1 MPDDEHRPCAVHAG
15 RRKADPEC
23 RDCRRACRRCA
34 AVKPATE
41 YRGRAVCRGCHSD
54 QVSGLS
60 KGKRRRGAEK
70 AQAEEAG
77 GVPWPADPVD
87 RAVMLALWTTCRSHL
102 DEPVL
107 SSWMHGVG
115 YALLARLD
123 REALRSR
130 LVAVTFVR
138 DAGDLEQLT
147 ETAFGGA
154 PRWRCMDVVVQKD
167 AAERQVF
174 VDLEMAR
181 DRVPTVAWMA
191 WVDRVEVRDFLPVY
205 PPEGSRDRIPL
216 PFARSAAVMA
226 KARWEGDDC
235 AEARRIV
242 CRAVQTALRADPRCP
257 PGCAVTWSHLERMAP
272 GIEAV
277 LPTFAGIVR
286 DRARLFQD
294 DTLRWVNRSGRW
306 RGRDGLTGRLREIDV
321 AIPPESVARAPALLR
336 ALTDRTAVSVEV
348 CGAVEGDGDLGDEL
362 YARRELLRCAMDL
375 AAACPEFLRR
385 MGGAVTLRAI
395 ERETGWNRRTMRDLI
410 ALMRA
415 MPRLGVPAKA
425 PPPPPEDPAAET
437 EAEVEARRHAEF
449 LVAGLPRTAPL
460 AELWNKQHLL
470 VARPIPGG
478 EPAAVLA
485 KGNLAVLM
493 PDEGDALWPGY
504 SRVLGGAHVF

>member
-1 MPDDEHRPCAVHAG
+1 MSDDEHRPCAAHGG
-15 RRKADPEC
+15 RRKAEPEC
-23 RDCRRACRRCA
+23 ADCERVCRRCA
-34 AVKPATE
+34 AAKPATE
-41 YRGRAVCRGCHSD
+41 FRGRAVCRGCHSD

-60 KGKRRRGAEK
+60 KGKRRREAEK
-70 AQAEEAG
+70 AHAEGAG
-77 GVPWPADPVD
+77 GVTWPADPVD
-87 RAVMLALWTTCRSHL
+87 RAVMLALWTTCHSHL

-123 REALRSR
+123 RDALRSR
-130 LVAVTFVR
+130 LVAISFVR

-147 ETAFGGA
+147 ETTFGGA

-167 AAERQVF
+167 PAERQVF

-181 DRVPTVAWMA
+181 ERVPTVAWMA
-191 WVDRVEVRDFLPVY
+191 WVDRVAVRDFLPVY
-205 PPEGSRDRIPL
+205 PPEGSRGRLPL
-216 PFARSAAVMA
+216 TFSRSSAIMA

-242 CRAVQTALRADPRCP
+242 CRAVQTALRANPRCG
-257 PGCAVTWSHLERMAP
+257 PGCATTWEHLERTVP
-272 GIEAV
+272 GVEAV

-286 DRARLFQD
+286 DGARLFQD

-306 RGRDGLTGRLREIDV
+306 RGKDGMSGRLREIDV
-321 AIPPESVARAPALLR
+321 ALPPEVVASPAALLR
-336 ALTDRTAVSVEV
+336 ALTDRHAVSVEV
-348 CGAVEGDGDLGDEL
+348 TASVEGDDDLGDEL
-362 YARRELLRCAMDL
+362 YARRELVRCARDL
-375 AAACPEFLRR
+375 AAACPDFRPP
-385 MGGAVTLRAI
+385 AVTLRVL

-415 MPRLGVPAKA
+415 MPRLGVPEK
-425 PPPPPEDPAAET
+425 PPPPAPEDPGAET
-437 EAEVEARRHAEF
+437 EAELQARRHAAY

-470 VARPIPGG
+470 VARPLPGAS
-478 EPAAVLA
+478 PAAMLA

-493 PDEGDALWPGY
+493 RDEGDALWPGY
-504 SRVLGGAHVF
+504 SRVLGTADVF